1 MSYGLPEEFRMLQ
14 DTVARFV
21 NEELIPRE
29 PLILEREMRGEYPRL
44 TQEEEAPLLEKCK
57 ALGLWG
63 LDAPKEFG
71 GADLPALALMA
82 VNEELW
88 RSAVMFVLP
97 PDSPNLHMLMAAASP
112 EQRSKYVE
120 PYARG
125 ERRCS
130 MAISEPGAGGDPSG
144 MTTRAEQVADGWV
157 LNGRKIWISFAI
169 DSDFFIVMAR
179 VGKGKGREGITAFLV
194 DKGTPGFALEREI
207 PMAGG
212 QHTWE
217 LSFNDVHLPADA
229 VLGEVGEGFAPMQL
243 RLTVR
248 RLQICAWA
256 IGLARRGLDMLI
268 EHAKQ
273 RVTFGA
279 PLADRQT
286 VQWWIVDAA
295 TKIHASRLMVH
306 DSAARLDDG
315 EDVRTAA
322 SMAKVYATEMVNEV
336 MDHTVQAYGAMAMT
350 KEMPLQLMAAKA
362 RVMRIYEGPS
372 EVHRMALARRM
383 LR

>member
-1 MSYGLPEEFRMLQ
+1 MSFELPEEYRMLR
-14 DTVARFV
+14 DLVARFV
-21 NEELIPRE
+21 DEELMPLE
-29 PLILEREMRGEYPRL
+29 PKILERELRGEYPKL
-44 TQEEEAPLLEKCK
+44 TREEEEPLFAKCRE
-57 ALGLWG
+57 LGLWG

-71 GADLPALALMA
+71 GMDLPAVALMP

-88 RSAVMFVLP
+88 RSVVMFILP
-97 PDSPNLHMLMAAASP
+97 PDSPNLHLLMAIASE
-112 EQRSKYVE
+112 EQKKKYLE

-125 ERRCS
+125 EIRSS
-130 MAISEPGAGGDPSG
+130 MAISEPGAGGDPGG
-144 MTTRAEQVADGWV
+144 MKTRAELVGNEWV
-157 LNGRKIWISFAI
+157 INGRKIWISFAP
-169 DSDFFIVMAR
+169 DADFFIVMAR
-179 VGKGKGREGITAFLV
+179 VGKGDRREGITAFLV
-194 DKGTPGFALEREI
+194 DKDTPGFQIEREI

-212 QHTWE
+212 QHTYE
-217 LSFNDVHLPADA
+217 LVFDDVHLPASA
-229 VLGEVGEGFAPMQL
+229 ILGEVGQGFAPMQL
-243 RLTVR
+243 RLTMR
-248 RLQICAWA
+248 RLQICSWA
-256 IGLARRGLDMLI
+256 IGLARRALEMMI

-306 DSAARLDDG
+306 DAAARFDAG
-315 EDVRTAA
+315 EDVREAA
-322 SMAKVYATEMVNEV
+322 SMAKVFCTEMVGEV
-336 MDHTVQAYGAMAMT
+336 IDHTIQTYGAMAMT
-350 KEMPLQLMAAKA
+350 KELPLQLMAAKA

>member
-1 MSYGLPEEFRMLQ
+1 MDGELSLDCM
-14 DTVARFV
+14 VS
-21 NEELIPRE
+21 NEEIE
-29 PLILEREMRGEYPRL
+29 NKEYVGGGE
-44 TQEEEAPLLEKCK
+44 
-57 ALGLWG
+57 
-63 LDAPKEFG
+63 
-71 GADLPALALMA
+71 
-82 VNEELW
+82 
-88 RSAVMFVLP
+88 
-97 PDSPNLHMLMAAASP
+97 DSPGVVVNHLDTLESVPAAL
-112 EQRSKYVE
+112 
-120 PYARG
+120 
-125 ERRCS
+125 
-130 MAISEPGAGGDPSG
+130 
-144 MTTRAEQVADGWV
+144 V